1 VSGQLDELIS
11 LRGLTLDEAAERLDL
26 SDDNVEDGLQY
37 EGLKGMTMA
46 HNPARHPGRFYF
58 RDGRLAMLYVAHP
71 DVDAETLERELGEP
85 DATLRSRAGKGYAHR
100 VYADRGVAYSSK
112 GGDVA
117 LLEVF
122 PPTSVERYQDEIYE
136 DPGAFTR

>member
-1 VSGQLDELIS
+1 MSGLLDELIS
-11 LRGLTLDEAAERLDL
+11 LRDLTLDEATERLDL
-26 SDDNVEDGLQY
+26 SADTIEDGLQY

-58 RDGRLAMLYVAHP
+58 RDGRLAMLYVANP
-71 DVDAETLERELGEP
+71 DVVAETLERELGEP

-112 GGDVA
+112 GSHVA

-122 PPTSVERYQDEIYE
+122 PPTSVERYQHEIYKE
-136 DPGAFTR
+136 PGEFVR